1 MAKMNENVNKN
12 LNFFLPKNVLR
23 EFWEM
28 EEDTLMKTKAVIWI
42 LKKKRGTNRS
52 PKSTFCLAE
61 IRLDL
66 FCLLA
71 ATLHHKHTQSHNNF
85 SHLLN
90 RTFLHKFLCVFF
102 LSWRPTWPKKNSV
115 IRFAFAYLDSIFLE
129 TVITFIVKLAIKLIA
144 FDFKLLTFSGRFFI
158 YFFLF
163 QLIFVFC
170 IIFFHF
176 FTCFEEDKCDPFRET
191 TLKVILGYLFWWITA
206 PLEDDPKICIKGI
219 AKIAIQLALKFTFNT
234 FGQIHQ
240 ALNELP
246 DEACKN
252 TLAADICFTKKSKS

>member
-28 EEDTLMKTKAVIWI
+28 EEDTLMKTNAVIWI
-42 LKKKRGTNRS
+42 LKKAWNKQITEID
-52 PKSTFCLAE
+52 FCLAE

-90 RTFLHKFLCVFF
+90 RTFLHKFWCVFF
-102 LSWRPTWPKKNSV
+102 SLSTSNVTEKIFRYSFCFRISWFNFLGNSV
-115 IRFAFAYLDSIFLE
+115 HFYRQIGYKIDCFRFQIVDFFGRIFYN
-129 TVITFIVKLAIKLIA
+129 I
-144 FDFKLLTFSGRFFI
+144 FFI
-158 YFFLF
+158 PTHSHFLYD
-163 QLIFVFC
+163 
-170 IIFFHF
+170 FFHF
-176 FTCFEEDKCDPFRET
+176 FTCFEEDKCDPFREN
-191 TLKVILGYLFWWITA
+191 TLKLILGYLFWWITA
-206 PLEDDPKICIKGI
+206 PLEDDPKRCIKGI
-219 AKIAIQLALKFTFNT
+219 VEQAIQLAFKFTFNT

-240 ALNELP
+240 ALNELL